1 MYFSP
6 CATTQTVIWVKIK
19 GSYEAELLKLLY
31 DRFNARDME
40 NVLTA
45 MDEDVIWA
53 NGMEGG
59 YVRGREGVRS
69 YWTRQWA
76 MIDPHVE
83 PVEFSIGSEGKIVV
97 EVHQIVR
104 DLEGNVLAD
113 QMVGHIFQIENGLVR
128 QFDIRGA

>member
-1 MYFSP
+1 
-6 CATTQTVIWVKIK
+6 
-19 GSYEAELLKLLY
+19 
-31 DRFNARDME
+31 ME

-59 YVRGREGVRS
+59 HVHGRDGVRS

-83 PVEFSIGSEGKIVV
+83 PVDFSIGSDGKVVV

-104 DLEGNVLAD
+104 DLQGNVLAD
-113 QMVGHIFQIENGLVR
+113 QMVGHIFQIENRLVKR
-128 QFDIRGA
+128 FDIRGA